1 MAKPLSSNGNL
12 KGYWT
17 VSEAARFVGVN
28 PMTLRRWDEA
38 GKLKAYRHPMNS
50 YRLYKKVELETLLK
64 KIRASVHRSP
74 HKSEKRIRK

>member
-28 PMTLRRWDEA
+28 PMTLRRWDKA
-38 GKLKAYRHPMNS
+38 KKLRAYRHPMNS

-64 KIRASVHRSP
+64 KIKASVHRSP
-74 HKSEKRIRK
+74 RKSEKRLRK

>member
-64 KIRASVHRSP
+64 KIKASVHHSP
-74 HKSEKRIRK
+74 RKSEKRIRK